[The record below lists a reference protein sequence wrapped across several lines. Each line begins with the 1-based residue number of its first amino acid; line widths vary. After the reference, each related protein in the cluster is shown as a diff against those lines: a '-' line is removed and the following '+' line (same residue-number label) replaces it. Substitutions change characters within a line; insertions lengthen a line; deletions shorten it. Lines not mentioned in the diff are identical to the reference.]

1 MGKVNDEGI
10 NNEYHQM
17 ENEKRM
23 TQGKIRTG
31 VVDIITNVFLFLID
45 VSLAEIHQDS

>member
-10 NNEYHQM
+10 NNEHHPM

-23 TQGKIRTG
+23 TQGKFRTV
-31 VVDIITNVFLFLID
+31 VVDIKTNVVFFPIGG
-45 VSLAEIHQDS
+45 SLAEIHQDS

>member
-10 NNEYHQM
+10 NNEYHPM

-31 VVDIITNVFLFLID
+31 VVDITTNVGLFLID
-45 VSLAEIHQDS
+45 VSRVKIHQDS